1 MPTMPDQK
9 QEPASSVLPESL
21 LAILV
26 CPVDHAALRQDGDS
40 LVCTACGT
48 VYPIED
54 GIPNMLPPR
63 HA

>member
-1 MPTMPDQK
+1 MPDPT
-9 QEPASSVLPESL
+9 QEPAASTLPASL

-26 CPVDHAALRQDGDS
+26 CPVDHAALRQDGDT

-63 HA
+63 PE

>member
-1 MPTMPDQK
+1 MPETTN
-9 QEPASSVLPESL
+9 EPVDVEALPASL

-26 CPVDHAALRQDGDS
+26 CPVDYAPVRQEGS
-40 LVCTACGT
+40 ALVCTACGT

-63 HA
+63 RD